1 MRNYLKNKMKDRLA
15 YCYDWKNSVDIYL
28 DYKEITKKADDEYYK
43 SRPLLKL
50 ILDFYFIPYN
60 LIRFFKYVRMIH
72 EYKKNQIE
80 IMVLSKELDENNNR
94 EKTYR

>member
-15 YCYDWKNSVDIYL
+15 YCYDWKSSVDIYL
-28 DYKEITKKADDEYYK
+28 DYKEITKKANDEYYK

-50 ILDFYFIPYN
+50 ILDVYFIPYN

-72 EYKKNQIE
+72 EYKKNQVE
-80 IMVLSKELDENNNR
+80 IRILSRELGRNEDY
-94 EKTYR
+94 KK